1 MRVYQFRHVGNNAKD
16 RDYSPIQ
23 KEVNRFCDLPR
34 IYFQRAASQLF
45 SLSVTGCQLGK

>member
-23 KEVNRFCDLPR
+23 REVNQFCDSLR
-34 IYFQRAASQLF
+34 IYLQRAASQLF
-45 SLSVTGCQLGK
+45 SLPVTGRQLGK

>member
-1 MRVYQFRHVGNNAKD
+1 VGNNAKD

-23 KEVNRFCDLPR
+23 KEVNRFSDSRP

-45 SLSVTGCQLGK
+45 SLPVTGRQLGK